1 MRQHGCWFGFSGPFG
16 FGFSFGF
23 PFGWWGSMTVEE
35 ELRLL
40 REYQRYLEEELSR
53 VRERIRRLEGRQE

>member
-1 MRQHGCWFGFSGPFG
+1 
-16 FGFSFGF
+16 
-23 PFGWWGSMTVEE
+23 MTVEE

-40 REYQRYLEEELSR
+40 REYQRYLEEELNR